1 MPLAAEY
8 PFLEVL
14 GSILVFVGFIM
25 WFWLAAMCFGD
36 IFRRR
41 DIGGFAKAV
50 WIVLIIFLPLLG
62 VLIYL
67 IVYHG
72 GIAERTARSAE
83 AAQAAFDQHV
93 RDAAGKGGPAT
104 EIDTARKLLE
114 AGTITEAEFE
124 AVKARALTG
133 STGV

>member
-1 MPLAAEY
+1 LPRRDGIVSAWRYDDRKDSRSIAAEY

-83 AAQAAFDQHV
+83 AAQAAFD
-93 RDAAGKGGPAT
+93 
-104 EIDTARKLLE
+104 
-114 AGTITEAEFE
+114 
-124 AVKARALTG
+124 
-133 STGV
+133 

>member
-1 MPLAAEY
+1 
-8 PFLEVL
+8 
-14 GSILVFVGFIM
+14 M

-83 AAQAAFDQHV
+83 AAQAAFD
-93 RDAAGKGGPAT
+93 
-104 EIDTARKLLE
+104 
-114 AGTITEAEFE
+114 
-124 AVKARALTG
+124 
-133 STGV
+133 

>member
-1 MPLAAEY
+1 VPLAAEY

>member
-1 MPLAAEY
+1 MPIAAEY

-41 DIGGFAKAV
+41 DIGVFAKAV

-83 AAQAAFDQHV
+83 AAQAAFDQQV

-104 EIDTARKLLE
+104 KIDTARKLLE